1 MAGWGLGKPLS
12 ITRITRTG
20 NIFQPPREAACPWGR
35 PRVVQWSAPREDLTV
50 PASVCT
56 PAELDVQAVN
66 AQLDDAPAQR
76 VVAWAH
82 ETFGSA
88 LVMTSSFGAQSAV
101 SLHLVTRVVPDIPV
115 IFIDTGYLFPETYR
129 FALALKQRLKL
140 NLKVYTP
147 RVTTGWLEAVHG
159 KLWEQ
164 GPEALDK
171 YLQIVKVEPMQRA
184 MNELGAKAWV
194 AGLRRE
200 QTRHRANLRRVE
212 LQDGRCKVHPI
223 LDWSTKQVHDYL
235 QQHDLPYHPLY
246 EKGYASIGD
255 VHSTRP
261 ITEQQHERE
270 GRFGGLR
277 QECGLH
283 LPTSAEENQ
292 SRESSGL

>member
-1 MAGWGLGKPLS
+1 M
-12 ITRITRTG
+12 
-20 NIFQPPREAACPWGR
+20 
-35 PRVVQWSAPREDLTV
+35 
-50 PASVCT
+50 PASVSR
-56 PAELDVQAVN
+56 AAQLDVEAVN
-66 AQLDDAPAQR
+66 AQLDAAPAEA

-82 ETFGSA
+82 ETFGRS

-101 SLHLVTRVVPDIPV
+101 MLHLVTRVVPDIPV
-115 IFIDTGYLFPETYR
+115 VFIDTGYLFPETYR
-129 FALALKQRLKL
+129 FALQMQERLGL

-147 RVTTGWLEAVHG
+147 QVTTGWLEAVHG

-164 GPEALDK
+164 GPEALEK

-184 MNELGAKAWV
+184 LTELGVKAWV

-212 LQDGRCKVHPI
+212 VQDGRCKVHPI
-223 LDWSTKQVHDYL
+223 LDWTTKQVHEYL
-235 QQHDLPYHPLY
+235 QAHDLPYHPLY
-246 EKGYASIGD
+246 EQGYASIGD

-261 ITEQQHERE
+261 ITDQQHERE

-283 LPTSAEENQ
+283 LPTSAEENE